1 MIELN
6 DVDWIDSQLEKITIE
21 YDKAELLVEC
31 DSGNYVITCTGL
43 IGLTNLCI
51 WDDTIIENI
60 YVKNADPSSDSYL
73 QNVFSNYDK
82 DFDYCGRILGENI
95 LILSVSIINNTV
107 FDLYC
112 KRISV
117 FTMDDALNQSS

>member
-51 WDDTIIENI
+51 WDDTSIENI

-73 QNVFSNYDK
+73 QNVFSHYDK

-112 KRISV
+112 KQISV
-117 FTMDDALNQSS
+117 CVVDDALNQSS

>member
-1 MIELN
+1 MNLN
-6 DVDWIDSQLEKITIE
+6 DVNWIDSQLEKITIE

-43 IGLTNLCI
+43 IGLTDLCI

-73 QNVFSNYDK
+73 QKVFSNYDK
-82 DFDYCGRILGENI
+82 DFDYAGRILGENI
-95 LILSVSIINNTV
+95 LILSVSIVNNTV
-107 FDLYC
+107 FNLYC
-112 KRISV
+112 KQISV
-117 FTMDDALNQSS
+117 CSMD

>member
-31 DSGNYVITCTGL
+31 DSGSYVITCTGL

-60 YVKNADPSSDSYL
+60 YVKNADPSSDSCL

-82 DFDYCGRILGENI
+82 DFDYGGRILGENI
-95 LILSVSIINNTV
+95 LILSVVIINNTV
-107 FDLYC
+107 FNLYC
-112 KRISV
+112 KQISV
-117 FTMDDALNQSS
+117 CAVDDGLNQSS

>member
-1 MIELN
+1 MIEIN

-31 DSGNYVITCTGL
+31 DFGNYIITCTGL

-60 YVKNADPSSDSYL
+60 YVRSADPQSDAYL
-73 QNVFSNYDK
+73 QNVLLHYDK
-82 DFDYCGRILGENI
+82 EFDYSGRKLGDNI
-95 LILSVSIINNTV
+95 LILSVAIINNIV
-107 FDLYC
+107 LDVYC
-112 KRISV
+112 QQISV
-117 FTMDDALNQSS
+117 CSID